1 MIRALLG
8 YKRIV
13 SERHERA
20 VVGVLLLDGYFLHHR
35 LNGGQLILAA
45 ERHEYR
51 ARAYRRI
58 ETLGKSALRADV

>member
-1 MIRALLG
+1 MVRALLG

-13 SERHERA
+13 AERHERA
-20 VVGVLLLDGYFLHHR
+20 VVGVLLLDRDLLHHR
-35 LNGGQLILAA
+35 LNGSQLILAA

-58 ETLGKSALRADV
+58 ETLGKAAL